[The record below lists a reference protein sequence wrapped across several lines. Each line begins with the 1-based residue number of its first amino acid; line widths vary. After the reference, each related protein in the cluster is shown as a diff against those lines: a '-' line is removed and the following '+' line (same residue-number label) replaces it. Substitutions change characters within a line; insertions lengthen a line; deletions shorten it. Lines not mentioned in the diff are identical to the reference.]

1 MRLEDWYKYVEQLE
15 KGQQE
20 EASPDQ
26 QPAAPPEKPSA
37 EATAAALAAESPA
50 QSAPLIRP
58 VERTEDAAPA
68 LTGSLFEA
76 DEVLARPIPPS
87 AASPAAPASEASS
100 IPPITPGDLDIPEI
114 EEFLPF
120 LKEKETDGKDAT
132 KPEAAAPPAQAPVTP
147 ARPSAAPAP
156 SVPPDSA
163 TARRNGGDASTQ
175 AIRQP
180 VTPVQKPSP
189 ESAPAAAEQKASV
202 APATPPTG
210 TVPQTPQPAVRKSPE
225 GTADKP
231 VQSSSAQTAG
241 AEKAPST
248 AAKPQ
253 KPATRPAPAPPPVP
267 ESGVEEE
274 EQAAEPVWNRL
285 PAHLQAFASM
295 QVEEVAQRSYK
306 RGFRESRQELLAR
319 LLDPPLSLEEAARI
333 LNVCPTT
340 VRRYTNRGLLPHFR
354 TAGNQRRF
362 RFSDIVAFM
371 ESQQHAGRRKRARRT
386 GEETENT
393 DS

>member
-20 EASPDQ
+20 VTSPE
-26 QPAAPPEKPSA
+26 QPAVPPEKASA
-37 EATAAALAAESPA
+37 EATAAGLAEQSPA
-50 QSAPLIRP
+50 HSAPPTRS
-58 VERTEDAAPA
+58 VERSEDDAPA
-68 LTGSLFEA
+68 LTGSLFER
-76 DEVLARPIPPS
+76 DVVLARPIPPS
-87 AASPAAPASEASS
+87 AASSAAPASEASPV
-100 IPPITPGDLDIPEI
+100 PPITPGDLDIPEI

-120 LKEKETDGKDAT
+120 LKETDGKDAV
-132 KPEAAAPPAQAPVTP
+132 KPEAAAAPAQPPVTT
-147 ARPSAAPAP
+147 AKPSAAPAP
-156 SVPPDSA
+156 SIAPEAA
-163 TARRNGGDASTQ
+163 TGGRIGGDASTQ
-175 AIRQP
+175 GTRQP
-180 VTPVQKPSP
+180 ATPVQKPSP
-189 ESAPAAAEQKASV
+189 ESAAATPEHKATP

-210 TVPQTPQPAVRKSPE
+210 TAAQAEQPAVRKSPE
-225 GTADKP
+225 ERIEKP
-231 VQSSSAQTAG
+231 VPPPATQPAG
-241 AEKAPST
+241 AAKAPAT
-248 AAKPQ
+248 AARPQ
-253 KPATRPAPAPPPVP
+253 RPAPRPAPAAPPVR
-267 ESGVEEE
+267 EAGVEEE

-371 ESQQHAGRRKRARRT
+371 ESQQNAGRRKRVRRT
-386 GEETENT
+386 GDETENA